1 MFNNIRYKLAKYMEG
16 RYGVDSL
23 SRFLSW
29 LLLIIVIVSIFLP
42 NPVATPLSLVLL
54 IVIYFRIFSRNIQ
67 KRYRE
72 NEWFLNLKSRIA
84 SFFRRDSA
92 SRAQAREF
100 HIYKCPR
107 CGQKIRIPRG
117 KGRII
122 VRCPRCGNEF
132 KKRS

>member
-1 MFNNIRYKLAKYMEG
+1 MFHNLRYKLAKYMQG

-29 LLLIIVIVSIFLP
+29 ILLILVVVSMFVRIPF
-42 NPVATPLSLVLL
+42 ATPISLILL

-72 NEWFLNLKSRIA
+72 NEKFLNLKSRLA
-84 SFFRRDSA
+84 GWFRRDSA

-100 HIYKCPR
+100 HIYRCPR

-117 KGRII
+117 KGKII

-132 KKRS
+132 RKRS